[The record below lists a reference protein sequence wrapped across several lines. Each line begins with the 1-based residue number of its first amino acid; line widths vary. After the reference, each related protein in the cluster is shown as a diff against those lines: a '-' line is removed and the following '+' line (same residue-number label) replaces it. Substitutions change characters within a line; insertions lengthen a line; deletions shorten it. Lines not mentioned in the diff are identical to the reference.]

1 MTIYPVFPGAK
12 EVTWPDLKTKRLPQY
27 VLGVINKNDCWLTG
41 KAYSRFK
48 MHGHSVLLKKK
59 IYSYIRGMC
68 VCLYVLCIR
77 KISNP
82 EKALMRCFLSSLAS
96 YFIAVPLSPCN
107 PVMNKCNQSNWLLEI
122 FFNALLR
129 TRYICR
135 ANKYKISVPVG
146 SVWWEWVIC
155 LAYERCIHFRS

>member
-1 MTIYPVFPGAK
+1 
-12 EVTWPDLKTKRLPQY
+12 
-27 VLGVINKNDCWLTG
+27 
-41 KAYSRFK
+41 
-48 MHGHSVLLKKK
+48 
-59 IYSYIRGMC
+59 MC
-68 VCLYVLCIR
+68 VCLYVLGTR

-107 PVMNKCNQSNWLLEI
+107 PVMNKCNQSNWLPEI

-155 LAYERCIHFRS
+155 LAYERCIHFRSWLLISRLLSASGFRDGIHHVSVHQQTCWGDQTDPWGRAGRQHGATGRPRKAVLSPGPLDY